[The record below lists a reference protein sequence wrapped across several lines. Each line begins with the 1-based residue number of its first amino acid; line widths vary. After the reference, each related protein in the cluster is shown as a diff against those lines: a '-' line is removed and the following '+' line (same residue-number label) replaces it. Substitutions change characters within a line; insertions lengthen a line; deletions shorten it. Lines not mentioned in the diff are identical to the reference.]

1 MGRKVADMTRQLE
14 DTAETSPIGAGRLAG
29 IDRRSAIDAV
39 RLRIGMAISLGL
51 LKPGE
56 RLPDQEDVALGL
68 SVSPITARR
77 ALASLADQGVVVR
90 RRGRAGG
97 TFVADVPPRDVLA
110 ELTASPAESQAV
122 NRLVDRRLLFECA
135 VTHYAALN
143 ATAQQLD
150 ELDRLTHSMAE
161 SADWSGYH
169 QADEQFHQL
178 VGTASGLGT
187 AVEAYHETLAELYAY
202 FIPYPI
208 ELLHKSNC
216 DHVALV
222 AALRAGNV
230 QEAMEVS
237 RKHVDIL
244 HRTMFM
250 GLTDDGAGSAS
261 ERCTPAGA

>member
-1 MGRKVADMTRQLE
+1 MDSKVANMTDQLE
-14 DTAETSPIGAGRLAG
+14 ETAEPPRLAAGRMLG
-29 IDRRSAIDAV
+29 MERRSAMDAV
-39 RLRIGMAISLGL
+39 RMRIGMAISLGL

-77 ALASLADQGVVVR
+77 ALASLAEQGVVVR

-97 TFVADVPPRDVLA
+97 TFVADSPPTDVLA
-110 ELTASPAESQAV
+110 ELSASPAESQAV

-135 VTHYAALN
+135 VTHYAAVN
-143 ATAQQLD
+143 ATPEQLD
-150 ELDRLTHSMAE
+150 ELDRLTREMAE
-161 SADWSGYH
+161 STDWSYYH
-169 QADEQFHQL
+169 RMDEQFHQL
-178 VGTASGLGT
+178 VGTASCLDT
-187 AVEAYHETLAELYAY
+187 AVEVYHETLAELYGY

-208 ELLHKSNC
+208 EKLHKSNH
-216 DHVALV
+216 DHIALV

-230 QEAMEVS
+230 EEAVEVS

-250 GLTDDGAGSAS
+250 GLAQDGL
-261 ERCTPAGA
+261 PAGP

>member
-14 DTAETSPIGAGRLAG
+14 DTADSSPIGAGALAG

-77 ALASLADQGVVVR
+77 ALASLAEQGVVVR
-90 RRGRAGG
+90 RRGRGGG
-97 TFVADVPPRDVLA
+97 TFVADEPPRAVLA
-110 ELTASPAESQAV
+110 ELAASPAESHAV
-122 NRLVDRRLLFECA
+122 NKLVDRRMLFECA
-135 VTHYAALN
+135 VTHYAAVN
-143 ATAQQLD
+143 ATAEHLD
-150 ELDRLTHSMAE
+150 ELERLTGDMA
-161 SADWSGYH
+161 AAGNWSDYH
-169 QADEQFHQL
+169 QIDEQFHQL

-187 AVEAYHETLAELYAY
+187 AVEAYNEALAELYDY

-208 ELLHKSNC
+208 EKLHKSNH
-216 DHVALV
+216 DHIALV
-222 AALRAGNV
+222 AALRAGNIE
-230 QEAMEVS
+230 EAVEVS

-250 GLTDDGAGSAS
+250 GLAPV
-261 ERCTPAGA
+261 R

>member
-14 DTAETSPIGAGRLAG
+14 DPAETSPIGAGRLAG

-77 ALASLADQGVVVR
+77 ALASLAEQGVVVR

-97 TFVADVPPRDVLA
+97 TFVADEPPRNVLA

-143 ATAQQLD
+143 ATAEQLD
-150 ELDRLTHSMAE
+150 ELDRLTRDMAE

-178 VGTASGLGT
+178 VGTASGLDT
-187 AVEAYHETLAELYAY
+187 AVEAYHETLAEHYAY

-208 ELLHKSNC
+208 ESLHKSNC

-222 AALRAGNV
+222 AALRASDV
-230 QEAMEVS
+230 QEAVEVS
-237 RKHVDIL
+237 RKHVDIPDDVHGPDGRRSQL
-244 HRTMFM
+244 PR
-250 GLTDDGAGSAS
+250 LTQRGS
-261 ERCTPAGA
+261 